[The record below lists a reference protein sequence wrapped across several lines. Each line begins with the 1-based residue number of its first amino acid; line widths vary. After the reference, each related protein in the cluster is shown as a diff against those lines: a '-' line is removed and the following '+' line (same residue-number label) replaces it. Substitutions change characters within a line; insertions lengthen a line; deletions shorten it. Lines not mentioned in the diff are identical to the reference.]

1 MAVTFD
7 TLELAKKLEA
17 AGFSETQAE
26 GLASSLSHIQSRQL
40 EALATKDD
48 LYNTIRATK
57 DDLHNTIQATK
68 DDLRITIKDLEIEV
82 ERRIDGLEAQIT
94 LLKWMMGFLLAGVTS
109 LIVETFF

>member
-48 LYNTIRATK
+48 L
-57 DDLHNTIQATK
+57 HN
-68 DDLRITIKDLEIEV
+68 TIKDLEIKL
-82 ERRIDGLEAQIT
+82 ERHIDGLEAQIT
-94 LLKWMMGFLLAGVTS
+94 LLKWMMGFLLAGVAS